1 MRFRVS
7 HRTTYRYGATVM
19 LSHHLLHLTPRPTP
33 NQRLLE
39 HRIDISPLPSDPPV
53 HRQDFYGNESVIFD
67 IDAPHERFEVT
78 ATSVVVV
85 DPPGIPAPDSTMAWE
100 DVRDRVAD
108 GDDPAQHAVADF
120 VARIDQPV
128 TARQLAEYVAPS
140 FLPGRP
146 ILAAAFD
153 LACRINADFVYDP
166 SATTVATPLATV
178 LKQRRGVCQDF
189 AHLMIAGLR
198 VIGLPARYV
207 SGYLMT
213 RPPEGKPRLV
223 GADQSHA
230 WVGVFIPG
238 HGWVDLDPTNA
249 MLVGEEH
256 VTLAWGRNFGD
267 VVPVKGVI
275 TGGGEHLLSVEVDVA
290 PVEVAAAPK
299 RRPVATVTPAGA
311 AGKA

>member
-1 MRFRVS
+1 MKFRVR

-19 LSHHLLHLTPRPTP
+19 LSHHMLHLTPRTTA

-53 HRQDFYGNESVIFD
+53 RRQDYYGNEAVIFD
-67 IDAPHERFEVT
+67 IDEPHERFEVQ
-78 ATSVVVV
+78 ATSLVAVE
-85 DPPGIPAPDSTMAWE
+85 PPVLPVPGATAEWESVRERIAAGDEPA
-100 DVRDRVAD
+100 
-108 GDDPAQHAVADF
+108 HHLVADF
-120 VARIDQPV
+120 VARIDQPSTV
-128 TARQLAEYVAPS
+128 RQLAEYVAPS
-140 FLPGRP
+140 FVPGRP
-146 ILAAAFD
+146 ILEAAFD
-153 LACRINADFVYDP
+153 LACRIKADFVYDP

-213 RPPEGKPRLV
+213 RPPEGRPRLV

-230 WVGVFIPG
+230 WVAVFLPD

-249 MLVGEEH
+249 VMVGEEH

-275 TGGGEHLLSVEVDVA
+275 TGGGEHMLGVEVDVA
-290 PVEVAAAPK
+290 PVEPPAPPRRRAAQTTVAAA
-299 RRPVATVTPAGA
+299 RA
-311 AGKA
+311 